1 MATVVYSFSL
11 DNQEDKDLMRWLD
24 NLPKRERSGE
34 IRKALQAWRNA
45 SGGVTLLDLYQ
56 AIGALDRKIGS
67 GVVLAHN
74 EQVAAAEP
82 PDIAAN
88 LDGLGL

>member
-34 IRKALQAWRNA
+34 IRKALQAWRNG
-45 SGGVTLLDLYQ
+45 SDVTLLDLYQ
-56 AIGALDRKIGS
+56 AIEALERKIGS
-67 GVVLAHN
+67 GVVLVQT
-74 EQVAAAEP
+74 EQVAAVEP

>member
-34 IRKALQAWRNA
+34 IRKALEAYLGQE
-45 SGGVTLLDLYQ
+45 SGLTLADVYH
-56 AIGALDRKIGS
+56 AIMGLEQKIGN
-67 GVVLAHN
+67 GIVLAACSEN
-74 EQVAAAEP
+74 TASEP